1 MADNDEYFGSP
12 DRIALARRS
21 ASLWRLLRNDPRYAY
36 YGRLVALTDPG
47 EDAADVLLALAKLQ
61 GAAVAYFY
69 PARAAGSLFAQ
80 LEDRGLATD
89 RHEHYWGGEAAL
101 AASHLAL
108 QTYPLPADLKI
119 SALGPDTP
127 SELVRDVAEL
137 CQSCDVMPVPASTMR
152 GQGREGICLVAS
164 DQDGRPVATASSY
177 VIHHPSSPRASD
189 VFWGMLATREDRRG
203 ERIALLL
210 GAQAIIHMWER
221 HGARGFM
228 TGVRADNL
236 SSQALCRKL
245 GVTASDWIYASC
257 IDKQVFAGL
266 SVTK

>member
-1 MADNDEYFGSP
+1 MADKDEYFGSP
-12 DRIALARRS
+12 DRIGLARRS
-21 ASLWRLLRNDPRYAY
+21 ASLWRLLRNNPRFAY
-36 YGRLVALTDPG
+36 YGRLVALSDPG

-69 PARAAGSLFAQ
+69 PASAAGSLFAQ
-80 LEDRGLATD
+80 LEERGLATD

-127 SELVRDVAEL
+127 SELVREVAEL
-137 CQSCDVMPVPASTMR
+137 CQSCDVMPVPGSVMR
-152 GQGREGICLVAS
+152 GQSRDGICLVAT
-164 DQDGRPVATASSY
+164 DRDGRPVASASSY
-177 VIHHPSSPRASD
+177 MLHHPSSPRAKD
-189 VFWGMLATREDRRG
+189 VFWGMLATRNDRRG

-221 HGARGFM
+221 HGARAFM
-228 TGVRADNL
+228 TGVRADNP
-236 SSQALCRKL
+236 SSQALCNKL
-245 GVTASDWIYASC
+245 GVTASNWIYASC
-257 IDKQVFAGL
+257 MDKEVFAGQ
-266 SVTK
+266 SITK